1 MVFLLFAWSP
11 IIWDPNTGVG
21 SQSLLQGVLPTQGSN
36 LVLQHCKEATM
47 EAYLI
52 ITATNLLLSLRV
64 SPLLNMHRSFTP
76 SSYHSFFLIIYL
88 WIFLWKN
95 MHNIGFTGGSVV
107 KKKKSVCQCRRH
119 KTWFWSL
126 SQEDPLEE
134 EKIQYSCLKIFMDRG
149 ALWAIVHHTTKS
161 QTWLTVHTHTHNAY
175 YLTIFKHTGH
185 WH

>member
-36 LVLQHCKEATM
+36 LVLLHCKEATM

-134 EKIQYSCLKIFMDRG
+134 EKTTNPVFLPENFHGQRSLVGYSSSHYKKSDMTDCTH
-149 ALWAIVHHTTKS
+149 AHT
-161 QTWLTVHTHTHNAY
+161 
-175 YLTIFKHTGH
+175 
-185 WH
+185 

>member
-1 MVFLLFAWSP
+1 MVACLQIRLFSLNFSNFFLLSSSWMVFLLFAWSP

-21 SQSLLQGVLPTQGSN
+21 IQSLLQGVLPTQGSN
-36 LVLQHCKEATM
+36 LVLLHCKEATM

-107 KKKKSVCQCRRH
+107 KKKKICLPMQETQDMVLIPESGR
-119 KTWFWSL
+119 SL
-126 SQEDPLEE
+126 GGGKDNQSSILAWKFSWTEE
-134 EKIQYSCLKIFMDRG
+134 PCGL
-149 ALWAIVHHTTKS
+149 
-161 QTWLTVHTHTHNAY
+161 
-175 YLTIFKHTGH
+175 
-185 WH
+185 